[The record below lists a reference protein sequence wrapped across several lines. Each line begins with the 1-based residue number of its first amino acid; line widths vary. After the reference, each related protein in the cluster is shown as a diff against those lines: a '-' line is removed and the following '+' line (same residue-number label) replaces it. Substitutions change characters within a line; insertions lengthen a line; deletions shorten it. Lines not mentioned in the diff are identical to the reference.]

1 MRAPTRHM
9 LWLEGRAREGAQ
21 EATDASET
29 VEEPERAERAH
40 PQRGG
45 GSGGRTE
52 VVVEESVREAR
63 IAVINGRTICTLT

>member
-29 VEEPERAERAH
+29 VEEPERAER
-40 PQRGG
+40 PTPSVGEGQEGVQR
-45 GSGGRTE
+45 SWWRRVFGRQ
-52 VVVEESVREAR
+52 
-63 IAVINGRTICTLT
+63 G

>member
-1 MRAPTRHM
+1 M

-29 VEEPERAERAH
+29 VEEPKRAEPTPAW
-40 PQRGG
+40 G

-52 VVVEESVREAR
+52 AVVEESVREVR